1 MCPFPDLI
9 IRWASSYARPPAD
22 SDNQA
27 SNVNGGLEGPW
38 TFISFSIPCESQDP
52 DDIPI
57 VGRHYLMFATGQI
70 SRGQL
75 LFHGFDKRWVTS
87 NQIEIF
93 CGGKQRERE
102 GGRGNDKFC
111 MLV

>member
-1 MCPFPDLI
+1 M
-9 IRWASSYARPPAD
+9 
-22 SDNQA
+22 
-27 SNVNGGLEGPW
+27 
-38 TFISFSIPCESQDP
+38 
-52 DDIPI
+52 PI

-75 LFHGFDKRWVTS
+75 LFHGFDKRWVTP

-102 GGRGNDKFC
+102 REREGGG
-111 MLV
+111 